1 MFKYIK
7 EGVRK
12 VDANIVLWLQLLIAL
27 LSLILDF
34 VSL

>member
-1 MFKYIK
+1 MSKHFK
-7 EGVRK
+7 ERVRK

-34 VSL
+34 ASL